1 MDEGQQRKA
10 ANEALFRE
18 VNERMEELHNRFM
31 LTEEEPFAVVCEC
44 DRLDCNERIELD
56 VAEYERVRQ
65 DATCFIV
72 RPGHEDSAVEDIVDT
87 GSHHVIVR
95 KRRGEP
101 AEIARETDPRT

>member
-1 MDEGQQRKA
+1 MK
-10 ANEALFRE
+10 
-18 VNERMEELHNRFM
+18 ELHNRFM

-44 DRLDCNERIELD
+44 DRFDCNERIELD
-56 VAEYERVRQ
+56 VAQYERVRQ

-72 RPGHEDSAVEDIVDT
+72 RPGHEDSAVEDAVDT